1 MNSIDDYKVGMI
13 VYGEVSGIKPYGAFI
28 TFDNGITGLVH
39 ISEISNYFVKD
50 ISNFIKVGDHVML
63 KVIDKDSEHKQLRLS
78 YKALSQNVR
87 KHPKRSK
94 FEGLPNR
101 ALGFSTIANKLP
113 KWVEERENVKG

>member
-1 MNSIDDYKVGMI
+1 VNSIDDYKVGMI

-28 TFDNGITGLVH
+28 TFDSGITGLVH

-50 ISNFIKVGDHVML
+50 ISNFIKIGDHVML
-63 KVIDKDSEHKQLRLS
+63 KVIDIDHDHKQLRLS

-101 ALGFSTIANKLP
+101 VLGFSSIANKLP
-113 KWVEERENVKG
+113 EWVKEKENA